1 MYVQDLRDIIRRNLE
16 DVRREKRNEKIIQP
30 GERSDRRIADVTD
43 SRICISDVS
52 GTVVP
57 AVLQSG

>member
-1 MYVQDLRDIIRRNLE
+1 MSE
-16 DVRREKRNEKIIQP
+16 EKKEMKKSSSP
-30 GERSDRRIADVTD
+30 AKVPDRRIADETD